1 MRETMIV
8 FLKNQRGVYLVHP
21 LAFCRFV
28 SLIHLYTG
36 SPRNS
41 VQKRVTRQ
49 KGSHCSASVGTAKSD
64 TATNLTFL
72 PFSL

>member
-36 SPRNS
+36 SPAILYKNE
-41 VQKRVTRQ
+41 
-49 KGSHCSASVGTAKSD
+49 
-64 TATNLTFL
+64 
-72 PFSL
+72 